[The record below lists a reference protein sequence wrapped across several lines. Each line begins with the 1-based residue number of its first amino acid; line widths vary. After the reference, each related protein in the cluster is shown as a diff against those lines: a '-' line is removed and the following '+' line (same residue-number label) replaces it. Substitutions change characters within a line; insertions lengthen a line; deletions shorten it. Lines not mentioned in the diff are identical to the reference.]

1 MYTYSLCESTVSNE
15 DGECCT
21 VFGITATSDNNS
33 LIQFPD
39 ISCHKHEVVALIDLL
54 YGEEI
59 EPHQLTYI
67 IEDYVQ
73 HIFSLE

>member
-15 DGECCT
+15 DGESCT
-21 VFGITATSDNNS
+21 VFGIKVTSHNNS
-33 LIQFPD
+33 LLEFPD
-39 ISCHKHEVVALIDLL
+39 ISCHKHEVTALIDLL

-59 EPHQLTYI
+59 DPTQLIYI
-67 IEDYVQ
+67 IEDYIQ